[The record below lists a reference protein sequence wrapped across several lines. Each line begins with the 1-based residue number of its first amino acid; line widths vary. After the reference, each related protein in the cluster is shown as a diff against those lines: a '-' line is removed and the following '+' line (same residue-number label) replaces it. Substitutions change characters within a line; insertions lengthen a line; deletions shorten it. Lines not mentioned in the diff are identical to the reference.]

1 VDQPARFAEY
11 RLSGTVARAIVE
23 QLGVAV
29 FVFRNRR
36 LGYANKAA
44 QRLTT
49 RLRARY
55 NVEFLIVLSDHLAA
69 LGNPTPRGGDPTVSL
84 VTAHGGEPFHLHA
97 IPLGRQMTAL
107 VVREVGTDMD
117 SFRRRYRLS
126 VREAQVAE
134 LVLHGHRNRDIATA
148 LGITPDTAKKHLSR
162 VFDKVG
168 VESRVQLVNRLA

>member
-1 VDQPARFAEY
+1 MDQTARFTDS
-11 RLSGTVARAIVE
+11 RLSGTVARAIVD

-36 LGYANKAA
+36 LGYTNKAA

-49 RLRARY
+49 RLRSRY
-55 NVEFLIVLSDHLAA
+55 NVEFVIALSDHLAG
-69 LGNPTPRGGDPTVSL
+69 LGTLAPRGSEPVVSL
-84 VTAHGGEPFHLHA
+84 LTAHGGEPFHLHV

-126 VREAQVAE
+126 AREAQVAE
-134 LVLHGHRNRDIATA
+134 LVLHGYRNRDIAAA
-148 LGITPDTAKKHLSR
+148 LGITPDTAKKHLSH

-168 VESRVQLVNRLA
+168 VESRVQLANRLA